1 MNRLVER
8 DEREAG
14 MDLVADRLAYLVL
27 SYGLLVVVAY
37 RGLVAH
43 ETSWDLLALVVG
55 GGFTGIAYR
64 AWTRSLS
71 RRWALA
77 VGITIGIA
85 MVVAA
90 VFALLYR
97 G

>member
-1 MNRLVER
+1 MNRWVER

-27 SYGLLVVVAY
+27 SYGLLLVVAY

-43 ETSWDLLALVVG
+43 ETSWDLLALVVV
-55 GGFTGIAYR
+55 GGFTGMAYR

-90 VFALLYR
+90 VFALQYR
-97 G
+97 A